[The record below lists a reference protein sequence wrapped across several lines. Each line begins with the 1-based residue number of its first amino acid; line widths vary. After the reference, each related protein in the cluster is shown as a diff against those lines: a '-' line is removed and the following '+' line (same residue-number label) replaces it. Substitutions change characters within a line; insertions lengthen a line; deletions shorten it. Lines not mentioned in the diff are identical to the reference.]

1 MEKIDLNEYLASN
14 EYPGRGIAVAKAPDG
29 RQMFIGYFI
38 MGRSENSRNRVFDP
52 VPERGGICTMAADP
66 AKLEDPSLIIY
77 NPVLTLGRTHIVTN
91 GDQTDTIYDLMSQG
105 KSFADA
111 LRTRTFEPDGPNY
124 TPRIS
129 AVVYADGSYQM
140 SILKSADGNGES
152 VQRYFFDYPR
162 PVAGE
167 GRFILRAVGRQKG
180 VCLRVGERGR
190 VPGFFFVRRRDA
202 LAGVLRVQTRGDRD
216 GLRPADRPAR
226 REGRPAGPGHDPLL
240 RGEADAG
247 GVPAAARHIG
257 KGSRPGRGRK

>member
-140 SILKSADGNGES
+140 PTATGTACSAISLITPSPWPERATS
-152 VQRYFFDYPR
+152 SAPTSTTAA
-162 PVAGE
+162 PSPA
-167 GRFILRAVGRQKG
+167 LRASR
-180 VCLRVGERGR
+180 C
-190 VPGFFFVRRRDA
+190 A
-202 LAGVLRVQTRGDRD
+202 L
-216 GLRPADRPAR
+216 PAPAPSATLPTAC
-226 REGRPAGPGHDPLL
+226 G
-240 RGEADAG
+240 
-247 GVPAAARHIG
+247 AA
-257 KGSRPGRGRK
+257 